1 MAIRAPKP
9 RGRRADYTRTTLS
22 LPTEQLEKM
31 DAEVREGRIASRNDF
46 VRYAIAMELWRRE
59 QAAIDAVYAEVLSDP
74 EYQAESDQIM
84 KEFQSSDSEAARL
97 LDEEFGRW
105 EGDSGS

>member
-9 RGRRADYTRTTLS
+9 RTRASNTRTTLS

-59 QAAIDAVYAEVLSDP
+59 QAAIDAAIIDAMSDP
-74 EYQAESDQIM
+74 ENIAEGDRIMHEFRFADAETARAIDAEFGPWTESD
-84 KEFQSSDSEAARL
+84 
-97 LDEEFGRW
+97 
-105 EGDSGS
+105 